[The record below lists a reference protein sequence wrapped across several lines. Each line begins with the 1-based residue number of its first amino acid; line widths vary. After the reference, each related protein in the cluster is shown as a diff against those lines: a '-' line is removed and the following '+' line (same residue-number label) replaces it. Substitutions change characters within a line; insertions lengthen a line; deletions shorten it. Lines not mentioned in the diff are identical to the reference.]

1 MTTLKSVLK
10 TKKQSLYFCNSH
22 SSNICIY
29 MFMYP
34 KMTFDL
40 HKSEKKVTNI
50 DDGQFVTILCVCH
63 ELGTTHT

>member
-1 MTTLKSVLK
+1 M
-10 TKKQSLYFCNSH
+10 
-22 SSNICIY
+22 Y

-40 HKSEKKVTNI
+40 HKSETKVTNI